1 MTENSPDTP
10 SVLYVEDSRLLS
22 EIVNETLSRFK
33 VRFATTYDEALELL
47 EVQDFDFVLLD
58 LNLPG
63 SGNGVDLCKHIRD
76 RGWEMPVFFTTAGDG
91 IDRRTILEVG
101 AQGLVPKNRDFETVL
116 NAVIDSVLH
125 LEPQAAPPL
134 F

>member
-1 MTENSPDTP
+1 MMVDSPDTP

-22 EIVNETLSRFK
+22 EIVNETLSRFE

-47 EVQDFDFVLLD
+47 EAQDFDFVLLD

-63 SGNGVDLCKHIRD
+63 SGNGVDLCRHIRT
-76 RGWEMPVFFTTAGDG
+76 RGWEMPVFFTTAGDA
-91 IDRRTILEVG
+91 IDRRTILEAG

-125 LEPQAAPPL
+125 LEPHASPPPL
-134 F
+134 

>member
-1 MTENSPDTP
+1 MTESSPDTP

-47 EVQDFDFVLLD
+47 EGQDFDFVLLD

-76 RGWEMPVFFTTAGDG
+76 RGWEMPVFFTTAGDS

-125 LEPQAAPPL
+125 LEPQVAPPPL
-134 F
+134 

>member
-1 MTENSPDTP
+1 MLESAPDTP
-10 SVLYVEDSRLLS
+10 RVLYVEDSRLLS
-22 EIVNETLSRFK
+22 EIVSETLSRFK
-33 VRFATTYDEALELL
+33 VRFATTYDEAIELL

-63 SGNGVDLCKHIRD
+63 SGNGVDLCRHIRE

-91 IDRRTILEVG
+91 LDRATILGVG

-116 NAVIDSVLH
+116 NAVIDSVLRLDAH
-125 LEPQAAPPL
+125 VSPPSL
-134 F
+134 

>member
-1 MTENSPDTP
+1 MLENSTDAP

-22 EIVNETLSRFK
+22 EIVNETLFRFK
-33 VRFATTYDEALELL
+33 LRFATTYDEALELL

-63 SGNGVDLCKHIRD
+63 SGNGIDLCRHIRK

-91 IDRRTILEVG
+91 IESSTILEVG
-101 AQGLVPKNRDFETVL
+101 AQGLVPKNRDFEKVL

-125 LEPQAAPPL
+125 LEPKALSPL
-134 F
+134 